1 MSTLNLDK
9 LKRQARAARRS
20 AGTPIT
26 HYLNDV
32 ARQHGYHTWDNLVR
46 AQNAP
51 LPQAPGSTATIATN
65 MHPYRK
71 LMVLGLNAALD
82 AGMVSLDGKDEP
94 YRHLITQLAGETSVV
109 RWHGI
114 SGDELSLAVWWKYD
128 HSRHPQANLEG
139 NARERFHFDEP
150 LAKRQHFPRFVGV
163 VVGGW
168 LERQTA
174 RHLQGHGGQHLTT
187 YTRRGER
194 QALEALPNP
203 VPRGYLVEGR
213 FFR

>member
-1 MSTLNLDK
+1 MTLNLTK
-9 LKRQARAARRS
+9 IKRDARAARRS

-26 HYLNDV
+26 RYLNDI

-46 AQNAP
+46 AQPAP
-51 LPQAPGSTATIATN
+51 LPLARAAATGTD
-65 MHPYRK
+65 MHPHRK

-82 AGMVSLDGKDEP
+82 AGLVSLDGKDEP
-94 YRHLITQLAGETSVV
+94 YGHLITQLAGETSVV
-109 RWHGI
+109 RWNGI

-128 HSRHPQANLEG
+128 HSHHPQANLKD

-168 LERQTA
+168 LERLTG
-174 RHLQGHGGQHLTT
+174 RHLQGHGGDHLTT

-194 QALEALPNP
+194 QSLEALPNP
-203 VPRGYLVEGR
+203 VPRGYLAEGR

>member
-1 MSTLNLDK
+1 MSSLNLTK
-9 LKRQARAARRS
+9 IKRDARAARRS

-26 HYLNDV
+26 RYLNDI

-46 AQNAP
+46 AQAALPRRAP
-51 LPQAPGSTATIATN
+51 VPSTVIATD
-65 MHPYRK
+65 MHPHRK
-71 LMVLGLNAALD
+71 LMVLGLNAALE
-82 AGMVSLDGKDEP
+82 AGLVSLDGKDEP
-94 YRHLITQLAGETSVV
+94 YGHLITQLAGETSVV
-109 RWHGI
+109 RWNGI

-139 NARERFHFDEP
+139 NARERFHFDKP

-168 LERQTA
+168 LERLTG
-174 RHLQGHGGQHLTT
+174 RHLQGHGGDHLTT

-203 VPRGYLVEGR
+203 VPRGYLAEGR